1 MRRRTLG
8 FVIVAVV
15 LGIAA
20 FVSLELVRPARVSAR
35 EAVLIRQNLALGS
48 LVPEAAAGELL
59 NFRGVL
65 VVVDQTLIQDLI
77 NAVVP
82 LEADV
87 GGGFHVRVT
96 HVDSAFG
103 DGVALV
109 RLKGQANLGGAS
121 VGTSVTVFAVID
133 VVKIDPAS
141 GILQCD
147 VGILAVEAEDAA
159 ALGRVRPFGGGDPVG
174 RLTEALA
181 DGGLSLLLGPLEIPV
196 QIEDELSIPAV
207 QSKRLQIPGE
217 EFPLTVSAHRV
228 KVFGGKLW
236 IFVDV
241 ALASPPNAGPSSAVS
256 APTVS
261 APTAASASPFH
272 ANKPQP

>member
-8 FVIVAVV
+8 LVIVAVV

-20 FVSLELVRPARVSAR
+20 FVSLELIRPTRVSAR
-35 EAVLIRQNLALGS
+35 EAVLIRQNQALGS
-48 LVPEAAAGELL
+48 LVPEAVAGGLL

-77 NAVVP
+77 NAVLP

-87 GGGFHVRVT
+87 GGGFHVRIT
-96 HVDSAFG
+96 NVDSAFG

-121 VGTSVTVFAVID
+121 VGTSVTVFAVVD

-141 GILQCD
+141 GILRCD
-147 VGILAVEAEDAA
+147 IGILAVEAEDAA
-159 ALGRVRPFGGGDPVG
+159 ALGRARLFGGGDPVG
-174 RLTEALA
+174 RLTEALTN
-181 DGGLSLLLGPLEIPV
+181 GGLSLLLGPLEIPV
-196 QIEDELSIPAV
+196 RIEDELSIPAV

-236 IFVDV
+236 VFVDV
-241 ALASPPNAGPSSAVS
+241 ALASPPNAAPTPERSAPAPVAVS
-256 APTVS
+256 P
-261 APTAASASPFH
+261 SP
-272 ANKPQP
+272 ARSIAEPKR